1 MSFDDTLEE
10 TRKAIKQVILQNDF
24 EPILIDEQDLESSQ
38 TINDAIISEI
48 KSCKFC
54 IADFSQQKDG
64 VYFESGFA
72 VGLGKPVIYTCH
84 KDWFDKTHFDTNHF
98 PHLIYENNSEFIQKL
113 DNKIKA
119 WIK

>member
-1 MSFDDTLEE
+1 MLSLLPIEE
-10 TRKAIKQVILQNDF
+10 LVQYTALASRSYRVRL
-24 EPILIDEQDLESSQ
+24 Q